1 MVAVLGLQL
10 AALFTGLDWSDTAVR
25 AQTMAAIV
33 TLTPLGFLGLL
44 VALIGSRLDHPGSG
58 QTPLRWLICL
68 ISAALA
74 VVMIAAVP
82 FSMAEPPA
90 DSPRV
95 QNLTQG
101 REAIA
106 EARRFIE
113 DEQQVKALGEQLAQ
127 AGQLAADATEEDKI
141 RAAEQM
147 VESQITQMQDQLDKA
162 EQQQSR
168 ESTQRLL
175 GVTGSAV
182 VMAIAF
188 VLLALAAVF

>member
-10 AALFTGLDWSDTAVR
+10 AALFTGFDWSDTAVR

-44 VALIGSRLDHPGSG
+44 VALIGSRLDHPDSG

-147 VESQITQMQDQLDKA
+147 VQSQITQMQDQLDKA

-188 VLLALAAVF
+188 VLLALVAVF

>member
-44 VALIGSRLDHPGSG
+44 VALIGSRLDHPRSG

-95 QNLTQG
+95 QNLIQG
-101 REAIA
+101 RDAIA

-147 VESQITQMQDQLDKA
+147 VDSQITQMQDQLDKA

-188 VLLALAAVF
+188 VLLALVAVF

>member
-44 VALIGSRLDHPGSG
+44 VALIGSRLDHPVSG

-188 VLLALAAVF
+188 VLLALVAVF

>member
-44 VALIGSRLDHPGSG
+44 VALIGSRLDLPGSG

-188 VLLALAAVF
+188 VLLALVAVF

>member
-1 MVAVLGLQL
+1 
-10 AALFTGLDWSDTAVR
+10 
-25 AQTMAAIV
+25 
-33 TLTPLGFLGLL
+33 
-44 VALIGSRLDHPGSG
+44 
-58 QTPLRWLICL
+58 
-68 ISAALA
+68 
-74 VVMIAAVP
+74 MIAAVP

-106 EARRFIE
+106 EARRFRE

-147 VESQITQMQDQLDKA
+147 VDSQITQMQDQLDKA

-188 VLLALAAVF
+188 VLLALVAVF

>member
-10 AALFTGLDWSDTAVR
+10 AALFTGFDWSDTAVR

-44 VALIGSRLDHPGSG
+44 VALIGSRLDQPGSG

-147 VESQITQMQDQLDKA
+147 VEAQITQMQDQLDKA

-175 GVTGSAV
+175 GVTGTAV

-188 VLLALAAVF
+188 VLLALVAVF